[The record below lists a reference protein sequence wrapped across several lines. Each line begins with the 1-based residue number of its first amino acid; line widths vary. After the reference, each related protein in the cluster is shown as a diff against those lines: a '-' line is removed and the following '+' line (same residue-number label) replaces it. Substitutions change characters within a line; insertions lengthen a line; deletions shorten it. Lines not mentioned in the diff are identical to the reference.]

1 MRKDILNSYRTFQE
15 PAWYDRSEIKKEVLY
30 HVSKSHCFSA
40 DDPCCDHHRRML
52 KTSLQK
58 NVKAIV
64 SQTPAETEHIPDAP
78 STETAAP
85 GNPASGDEL
94 FAISKL
100 NGTVS
105 AFTED
110 GCTVAPTHE
119 EGDVA
124 AMPAPGYEDNWEQV
138 SVSYDSGCTFQYA
151 YSNPQT
157 GEVRYET
164 ATVGDVKKQTT
175 LIICGEYDSDNVLHA
190 DRIFL
195 YRLMG

>member
-1 MRKDILNSYRTFQE
+1 MYRKVIVFLLTILVVIII
-15 PAWYDRSEIKKEVLY
+15 AG
-30 HVSKSHCFSA
+30 C
-40 DDPCCDHHRRML
+40 L
-52 KTSLQK
+52 KPSLQK

-124 AMPAPGYEDNWEQV
+124 AMPAPGYED
-138 SVSYDSGCTFQYA
+138 SFG
-151 YSNPQT
+151 
-157 GEVRYET
+157 
-164 ATVGDVKKQTT
+164 
-175 LIICGEYDSDNVLHA
+175 VL
-190 DRIFL
+190 
-195 YRLMG
+195 

>member
-1 MRKDILNSYRTFQE
+1 MYRKVIVFLLTILVVIIIAGCLK
-15 PAWYDRSEIKKEVLY
+15 P
-30 HVSKSHCFSA
+30 SH
-40 DDPCCDHHRRML
+40 
-52 KTSLQK
+52 QK

-105 AFTED
+105 TFTED
-110 GCTVAPTHE
+110 GCTVAPIHE

-138 SVSYDSGCTFQYA
+138 SVVYDSGCTFQYA
-151 YSNPQT
+151 YANPQT
-157 GEVRYET
+157 GEIRYE
-164 ATVGDVKKQTT
+164 AASVGDVKKQTT

-190 DRIFL
+190 DQVFF
-195 YRLMG
+195 YRLME

>member
-1 MRKDILNSYRTFQE
+1 MMR
-15 PAWYDRSEIKKEVLY
+15 A
-30 HVSKSHCFSA
+30 A
-40 DDPCCDHHRRML
+40 CCDLQQQRVCLIRRPPNG
-52 KTSLQK
+52 SC
-58 NVKAIV
+58 KAIV

-164 ATVGDVKKQTT
+164 ATLGDAKKQTT

-190 DRIFL
+190 DRVFL

>member
-1 MRKDILNSYRTFQE
+1 MIII
-15 PAWYDRSEIKKEVLY
+15 AG
-30 HVSKSHCFSA
+30 C
-40 DDPCCDHHRRML
+40 L
-52 KTSLQK
+52 KPSLQK

-110 GCTVAPTHE
+110 GCTVARKWIGT
-119 EGDVA
+119 VA
-124 AMPAPGYEDNWEQV
+124 DGVYLVSADGQEILQHFTTDNSPLISDEIQSIAV
-138 SVSYDSGCTFQYA
+138 
-151 YSNPQT
+151 NPQT

>member
-1 MRKDILNSYRTFQE
+1 MYRKVIVFLLTILVVIIIAGCLK
-15 PAWYDRSEIKKEVLY
+15 P
-30 HVSKSHCFSA
+30 SH
-40 DDPCCDHHRRML
+40 
-52 KTSLQK
+52 QK

-164 ATVGDVKKQTT
+164 ATVGDVKKQAI

-190 DRIFL
+190 DRVFL

>member
-1 MRKDILNSYRTFQE
+1 MYRKVIVFLLTILVVIIIAGCLK
-15 PAWYDRSEIKKEVLY
+15 P
-30 HVSKSHCFSA
+30 SH
-40 DDPCCDHHRRML
+40 
-52 KTSLQK
+52 QK

-64 SQTPAETEHIPDAP
+64 SQTQAETEHIPDAP
-78 STETAAP
+78 STETVPP

-94 FAISKL
+94 FTVSKL
-100 NGTVS
+100 NGSVS

-138 SVSYDSGCTFQYA
+138 SVVYDSGCTFQYA
-151 YSNPQT
+151 YANPQT

>member
-1 MRKDILNSYRTFQE
+1 MYRKVIVFLLTILVVIIIAGCLK
-15 PAWYDRSEIKKEVLY
+15 P
-30 HVSKSHCFSA
+30 SH
-40 DDPCCDHHRRML
+40 
-52 KTSLQK
+52 QK

-78 STETAAP
+78 FTETAAP

-138 SVSYDSGCTFQYA
+138 SVVYDSDCTFQYA
-151 YSNPQT
+151 YSNPRT

-190 DRIFL
+190 DQVFL